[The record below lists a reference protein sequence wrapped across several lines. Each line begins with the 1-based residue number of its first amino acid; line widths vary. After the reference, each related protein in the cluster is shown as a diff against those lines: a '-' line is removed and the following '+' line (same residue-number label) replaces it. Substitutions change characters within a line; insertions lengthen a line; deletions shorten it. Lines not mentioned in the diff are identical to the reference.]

1 MDMEAEANIVI
12 EQLKNLEKAYPKLQK
27 GLLAYTVRQYLLIAM
42 SAGQAERVLNDP
54 ALQTVFMDA
63 RLATDCGWRANQTAS
78 KFMSP

>member
-1 MDMEAEANIVI
+1 MNMEAEAEIVI

-42 SAGQAERVLNDP
+42 SVGQAERVLNDP

-63 RLATDCGWRANQTAS
+63 RLATDCGWRANLKNS
-78 KFMSP
+78 CCP